1 MSRNSLALAAAALI
15 LAGAAHAEV
24 VKYHADM
31 NGASEVPAKQTQG
44 TGFAD
49 ASLDTSTRKLE
60 WTANWQNLTGPAT
73 AAHFHGPAAPGANAG
88 VEVPWGSS
96 PTSPFHGNATLT
108 QQQMQELQAGKWY
121 ANVHT
126 AKNPGGEIRGQLMP
140 ASK

>member
-1 MSRNSLALAAAALI
+1 MSRTSLAFAAAALI

-31 NGASEVPAKQTQG
+31 KGASEVPPKQAQG
-44 TGFAD
+44 TGSVD

-73 AAHFHGPAAPGANAG
+73 MAHFHGPAAPGANAG
-88 VEVPWGSS
+88 VAAAWGNS
-96 PTSPFHGNATLT
+96 PTSPFQGNATLT
-108 QQQMQELQAGKWY
+108 PQQMQQLQGGQWY

-126 AKNPGGEIRGQLMP
+126 AQNPGGEIRGQMMP
-140 ASK
+140 AK